1 MSLLS
6 QKVPSA
12 DSENIAENAGCVE
25 SPKNHKKNHKATQV
39 SETASCN
46 DVPVLRRAAMDYLAR
61 REHSLFEL
69 TQKLIKKFP
78 DVDEHLLAEV
88 LQVLK
93 SESLQSDERFA
104 ESYVRYRK
112 SRGFAYLHI
121 KADLSSRRVSDIL
134 IGKYLLPDD
143 DLWQVTADQLV
154 VKKLR
159 NQEPPSYGS
168 KLHRKITR
176 FLQSRGF
183 ASAEI
188 RKALAKHL
196 E

>member
-1 MSLLS
+1 MPSL
-6 QKVPSA
+6 SA
-12 DSENIAENAGCVE
+12 SSFSSGNEGLVEKLDNSDKSENARSC
-25 SPKNHKKNHKATQV
+25 KTTKA

-69 TQKLIKKFP
+69 LQKLGKKFP
-78 DVDEHLLAEV
+78 ETDRELLLEV
-88 LQVLK
+88 LETLK
-93 SESLQSDERFA
+93 SENLQSDERFT

-121 KADLSSRRVSDIL
+121 KAALAGRRVSDSL
-134 IGKYLLPDD
+134 ITKHLLIDD
-143 DLWQVTADQLV
+143 EDWQLTAGQLV

-159 NQEPPSYGS
+159 HQESPSYGS
-168 KLHRKITR
+168 KLHRRITR

-183 ASAEI
+183 ASTEI
-188 RKALAKHL
+188 RKALDKYL
-196 E
+196 V